1 MQKNG
6 RRGVILQDGCSNC
19 SFSSFLWFVVAIYL
33 IPSLLRRVRRLLN
46 AETLLVISLGLC
58 LGMVVLAN
66 SVGFSSALGAF
77 VMGSVLAGTSEA
89 KAIEKVMAP
98 VKDLFGA
105 VFFVSVGMLVEPPL
119 LVAVYRDRSCCLPS
133 W

>member
-1 MQKNG
+1 MFK
-6 RRGVILQDGCSNC
+6 LL
-19 SFSSFLWFVVAIYL
+19 FFLVSWFVVAIYL

-119 LVAVYRDRSCCLPS
+119 LWQYMGPILLLTLGG
-133 W
+133 

>member
-1 MQKNG
+1 
-6 RRGVILQDGCSNC
+6 
-19 SFSSFLWFVVAIYL
+19 
-33 IPSLLRRVRRLLN
+33 
-46 AETLLVISLGLC
+46 
-58 LGMVVLAN
+58 MVVLAN

-119 LVAVYRDRSCCLPS
+119 LWQYMGPILLLTLVVIAGQIFYGTIGFLISGQDLRLSAAILFFARCRSESSPLLS
-133 W
+133 RRSGLRSV